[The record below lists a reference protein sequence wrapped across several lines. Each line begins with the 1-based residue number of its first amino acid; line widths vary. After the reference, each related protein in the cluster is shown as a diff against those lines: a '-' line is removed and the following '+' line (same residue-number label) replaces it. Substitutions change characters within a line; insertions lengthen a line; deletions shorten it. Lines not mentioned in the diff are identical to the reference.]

1 MVMFSYTGIYKT
13 KSSSY
18 AYTSGN
24 HTPSR
29 ATGRANS
36 LFTVMPHA
44 IYSNLI
50 DTYGYFCGLQL
61 CPHICD
67 IKYYTTNSRSKQSRD
82 QQKTNCPHLHPSD
95 RKKPP
100 TDDGT
105 SFIED
110 LQRCSC
116 NCTQCSPA
124 ETSQM
129 LSTLL

>member
-29 ATGRANS
+29 ATERANS

-50 DTYGYFCGLQL
+50 DTYGYFCGLQFV
-61 CPHICD
+61 HT
-67 IKYYTTNSRSKQSRD
+67 YMTSSTT
-82 QQKTNCPHLHPSD
+82 
-95 RKKPP
+95 PP
-100 TDDGT
+100 TAEASKVETNRRQTAHT
-105 SFIED
+105 S
-110 LQRCSC
+110 
-116 NCTQCSPA
+116 
-124 ETSQM
+124 TSQIEKNLPLM
-129 LSTLL
+129 MVLAL